1 MEMETFYHGLP
12 IAAAR
17 NDDADR
23 MHLIVQGRV
32 RVVVSDPGT
41 GPRETVSILT
51 PGDFFGENAL
61 LGDRMWGSELGMP
74 ADYFADTLVMCRT
87 LTRSALEEL
96 LGQYEEDLAEEF
108 ALAAECQGE
117 RGDQLTSASDAG
129 DHDAVRPV
137 VLARWTA
144 IVRKMKRADNI
155 QKIGLGGDEG
165 RFLKRAALRIAA
177 QEPRHWARRGSLR
190 GQAGIPSAKSP
201 HVPTPL
207 TGNVK
212 GGHGAHLD
220 LDSDW
225 GRSASGGS
233 REGANSTSHSPG
245 YPPTGSWGTQ
255 AGGTQAGDTQAERF
269 RSLGRQA
276 ASRGGSQRSFHSR
289 RGSQTSFA
297 DLPNG
302 SNGDHSRLQPGKASH
317 RKSDADALLVAA
329 GEDGARALQEMRA
342 ILEMQARQLKEQGQ
356 ILKSD
361 LPRPHSPHRTH
372 CTAPHRTAPHRTAP
386 HRTADGTQGL
396 IVPCA
401 QCWLSTLR
409 AIDQIRSPPSHQRPP
424 SRRFN
429 PLSATVCSRAAL
441 SAATASRLAGGSS
454 RCDSCACG
462 RRGRLRGCCC
472 CDCSGRKCSL
482 VHV

>member
-1 MEMETFYHGLP
+1 MITFYHGLP
-12 IAAAR
+12 IAVAR

-32 RVVVSDPGT
+32 RVVVSDPQT
-41 GPRETVSILT
+41 GNRETVSILT

-87 LTRSALEEL
+87 LTRSALEQL

-108 ALAAECQGE
+108 ALAAECQEE
-117 RGDQLTSASDAG
+117 RGDQLTSASNVG

-144 IVRKMKRADNI
+144 VVRKIKRADNI
-155 QKIGLGGDEG
+155 QKIELGGDEG

-177 QEPRHWARRGSLR
+177 REPRHWVRRGSLR
-190 GQAGIPSAKSP
+190 GQEGIPSAKSP
-201 HVPTPL
+201 HLPTPL

-212 GGHGAHLD
+212 GGRGAHLD

-233 REGANSTSHSPG
+233 REAPEANSTSHSPG
-245 YPPTGSWGTQ
+245 YPPTSSWGTQ
-255 AGGTQAGDTQAERF
+255 AGGTQAERF
-269 RSLGRQA
+269 RLLGRQA
-276 ASRGGSQRSFHSR
+276 ASRRGSQRSFHSR

-302 SNGDHSRLQPGKASH
+302 SNGDHSRLQPGTASL

-329 GEDGARALQEMRA
+329 GEDGARALQEMRG

-361 LPRPHSPHRTH
+361 LTRPHSPHRTH
-372 CTAPHRTAPHRTAP
+372 CTAPHRAAPRCTV
-386 HRTADGTQGL
+386 DGTQGL
-396 IVPCA
+396 IVTYA
-401 QCWLSTLR
+401 QCWLGTLR

-424 SRRFN
+424 CRRFN
-429 PLSATVCSRAAL
+429 PLPATL
-441 SAATASRLAGGSS
+441 LASGSE
-454 RCDSCACG
+454 
-462 RRGRLRGCCC
+462 RR
-472 CDCSGRKCSL
+472 
-482 VHV
+482 